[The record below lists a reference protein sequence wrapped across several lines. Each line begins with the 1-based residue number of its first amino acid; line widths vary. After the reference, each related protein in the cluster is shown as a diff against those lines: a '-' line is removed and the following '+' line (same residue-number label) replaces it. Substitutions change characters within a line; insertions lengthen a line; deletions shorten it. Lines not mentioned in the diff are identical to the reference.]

1 MKRIESLLAL
11 CLSAI
16 VLGGCASSANV
27 PAAAM
32 QTPVISCTTGAD
44 CDAKWS
50 RAMQWLQQNSSWK
63 VTTATDM
70 LLTTEGPLTT
80 AKPAF
85 EVTKV
90 ALEDGRSF
98 QISMRAWC
106 GTGDCEEL
114 IQRLRAD
121 FSAYVLMP

>member
-1 MKRIESLLAL
+1 MPL
-11 CLSAI
+11 CLMM
-16 VLGGCASSANV
+16 VLLSGCASSATV
-27 PAAAM
+27 PGAEKAGR
-32 QTPVISCTTGAD
+32 VISCIAGPD

-90 ALEDGRSF
+90 ALRDGSGF
-98 QISMRAWC
+98 EISMRAWC
-106 GTGDCEEL
+106 GTGDCDEL
-114 IQRLRAD
+114 IERLRDD
-121 FSAYVLMP
+121 FSTYVLTP